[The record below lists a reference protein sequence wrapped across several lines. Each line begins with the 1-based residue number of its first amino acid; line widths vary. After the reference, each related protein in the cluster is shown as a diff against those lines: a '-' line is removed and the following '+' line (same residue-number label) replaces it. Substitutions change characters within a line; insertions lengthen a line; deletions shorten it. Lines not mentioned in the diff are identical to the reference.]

1 MQDEGHF
8 LLLIQRLLSRVTPSD
23 AHKQDN
29 MGIGL
34 TIVEHLMKQ
43 ANGRLIILRNP
54 TRCILEVAYEHPI
67 AD

>member
-1 MQDEGHF
+1 
-8 LLLIQRLLSRVTPSD
+8 
-23 AHKQDN
+23 

-54 TRCILEVAYEHPI
+54 TRCILEIAYEHPT